1 MRNKHQM
8 FVKSIPADSDV
19 KCTSI
24 VPYSKP
30 RWNLTGEG
38 VLITMLGPPCKT
50 DGIPE
55 NSIIL
60 KQTMSRNVQA
70 DACESNLLELAY
82 QSAPGAKYCNLQTTF
97 DNSSILVHP
106 GVTAEALCFL
116 IKKWPQWK
124 IDLKLHTLIVIIPY
138 GGKYKVDEEK
148 AVNEASAYGI
158 LIVAASGWGRM
169 GIAFPAK
176 LGAVISVAATRC
188 DGTLASF
195 SPKGRELD
203 IVDLGLLNFGSDFMF
218 GTGISTVRVAT
229 DLALLFEHFSCTQSA
244 LIRSTCIDIYVV
256 RELLEMTVGN
266 VAATGK
272 DVMGLIDL
280 SKCQVKNYITQILW
294 RRDRRA
300 ILSDPMQNDAQ
311 FNTKHW
317 SSENINKQYKKEH
330 KDFPHLSGK
339 NITIAIIDEIN
350 EAFLHHLKDHSVEI
364 HTLVATAGVNYF
376 SFSGTMFRTE
386 CCAKHI
392 KVAGGHGLQ
401 CAAIIANTAPNCTIL
416 MIIRNNHDDSEKV
429 ALSIVMEEKVDILI
443 LSSVTTDTFD
453 SDYLYNI
460 CAHLSCRIVLCAA
473 GNEGKCDTTSTICY
487 PSRARD
493 VIVIGACDRY
503 GKKCPYSSCG
513 RQVDFLCP
521 GQFSIADSSGRG
533 GTCYSTSAAASLI
546 ALLLEYIDQKLST
559 AAKVEVWVSTE
570 EEWKLQTLPSLARNT
585 HLMRDLLSSSKLLL
599 CQRKN
604 HSSTKGFGALLID
617 NLNKLTPD
625 GICQVIT
632 NFYTESCHV

>member
-1 MRNKHQM
+1 MC
-8 FVKSIPADSDV
+8 VKSIPSSGV
-19 KCTSI
+19 KCTAI
-24 VPYSKP
+24 VPYCRP
-30 RWNLTGEG
+30 RCNLTGEG
-38 VLITMLGPPCKT
+38 VLIAILGPPCQT
-50 DGIPE
+50 DGVPE
-55 NSIIL
+55 MNIIL
-60 KQTMSRNVQA
+60 KQTMSRNNTQP
-70 DACESNLLELAY
+70 DACESKLLELAY
-82 QSAPGAKYCNLQTTF
+82 QRAPGAKYCLLQTTF
-97 DNSSILVHP
+97 DNSSMLVNP
-106 GVTAEALCFL
+106 GVTAEAISFL
-116 IKKWPQWK
+116 VANWPHWK

-158 LIVAASGWGRM
+158 IIVAASGWGRM

-176 LGAVISVAATRC
+176 LGAVISVTATRC
-188 DGTLASF
+188 DGALAPF
-195 SPKGRELD
+195 SPKGKELD
-203 IVDLGLLNFGSDFMF
+203 FVDLGLLNFGSDFMF

-229 DLALLFEHFSCTQSA
+229 DLALLFEHFSYTQSA
-244 LIRSTCIDIYVV
+244 LIKSTCIDIYVV

-272 DVMGLIDL
+272 DVMDLIDL
-280 SKCQVKNYITQILW
+280 SKRQVWCYITHILW

-300 ILSDPMQNDAQ
+300 ILSDPMQNDALL
-311 FNTKHW
+311 NTKYW
-317 SSENINKQYKKEH
+317 SSENINKQFKKEH
-330 KDFPHLSGK
+330 KDFPHLSGT

-350 EAFLHHLKDHSVEI
+350 EEFFPHLKDHNVEV
-364 HTLVATAGVNYF
+364 HATTDGVKYF
-376 SFSGTMFRTE
+376 SFSGTILRTE
-386 CCAKHI
+386 CCVKHI
-392 KVAGGHGLQ
+392 NVAGGHGLQ

-416 MIIRNNHDDSEKV
+416 MIIQNDLDRSEKV
-429 ALSIVMEEKVDILI
+429 ALSIAMEKKADILI

-487 PSRARD
+487 PSRAGL

-513 RQVDFLCP
+513 RQVDFLSP

-533 GTCYSTSAAASLI
+533 GTCYSTSAAASFI

-559 AAKVEVWVSTE
+559 AAKVKVWVSME
-570 EEWKLQTLPSLARNT
+570 KGWELMTLPSLARNT
-585 HLMRDLLSSSKLLL
+585 HLMRDLLSSSNLLL
-599 CQRKN
+599 CQSKKT
-604 HSSTKGFGALLID
+604 SSTKGYGALLID

-625 GICQVIT
+625 GIRQVII
-632 NFYTESCHV
+632 NFYTDSCHV